1 MPLVAGA
8 FLGQAGAV
16 WVTVQALGT
25 GRALSPAE
33 LAQAARALDSG
44 GPMASPDPLL
54 LLLLPENSNEALSSS
69 EGALCPEPQALRSR
83 VSCFLRGLECAY
95 SPLPLQP

>member
-1 MPLVAGA
+1 MPLVAGP
-8 FLGQAGAV
+8 FAV

-44 GPMASPDPLL
+44 GPMASPDP